1 MSEYFDFEGKP
12 ATLNK
17 MVRIEPEWAEARIKA
32 GEIAIKERDTYR
44 ELCVELLKAAQ
55 DYLPHMPES
64 TVNEGGANKHSKMLH
79 TSDAL
84 KLAIT
89 KAEQLLGDKNAT

>member
-44 ELCVELLKAAQ
+44 ELCGQLLEDMRYIK
-55 DYLPHMPES
+55 M
-64 TVNEGGANKHSKMLH
+64 TV
-79 TSDAL
+79 TSPLDAYYIADEAV
-84 KLAIT
+84 K
-89 KAEQLLGDKNAT
+89 KAEAILGASNAT